1 MIAPLGAKYAPGMQA
16 QGSPF
21 TAQLTAGA
29 HASTMVTMTGGQ
41 CYTIVG
47 VSPPGVGVTSLNLN
61 LLAPP
66 FYTVSAGASTTNTNE
81 SAIGAKSSPI
91 CPIVPI
97 AVQYKV
103 DIFAKTGQG
112 PVAVQIYAKPK

>member
-16 QGSPF
+16 QGAPF

-41 CYTIVG
+41 CYTVVG
-47 VSPPGVGVTSLNLN
+47 VSPPGVGVTSLNMN

-66 FYTVSAGASTTNTNE
+66 FYTISAGASTTNTNE

-97 AVQYKV
+97 GVQYKI

-112 PVAVQIYAKPK
+112 PVAVQVYAKAK